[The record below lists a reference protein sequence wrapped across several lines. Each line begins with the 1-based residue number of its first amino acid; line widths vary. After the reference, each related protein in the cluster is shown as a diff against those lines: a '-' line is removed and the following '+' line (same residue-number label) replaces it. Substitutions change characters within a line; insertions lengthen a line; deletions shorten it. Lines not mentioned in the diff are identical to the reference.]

1 MRPEE
6 LYTSKLNAAVASL
19 RYSGVRLARVCTC
32 AFSQKGVSVA
42 RLLLQDVTP
51 GKITAAP
58 KSNSCPA
65 VVLKRMPFCGS
76 LCIVMAVLPVRH
88 QSFHFDK
95 LGIQTF
101 AAPNQVRPT

>member
-1 MRPEE
+1 QLIWLDCRDHFTGLRINHPDRRSGTLRPEE

-51 GKITAAP
+51 GEI
-58 KSNSCPA
+58 
-65 VVLKRMPFCGS
+65 
-76 LCIVMAVLPVRH
+76 
-88 QSFHFDK
+88 
-95 LGIQTF
+95 
-101 AAPNQVRPT
+101 